1 MSGPIVP
8 NERIVTFDPSVT
20 PQDIIIL
27 LADGLPGAL
36 TVMMQILMKADV
48 IDPDN
53 ELGPIVYLLDL
64 DRLNIWGSRIWM
76 LYKDVC
82 GEDIVKTLAV
92 LRANQLGLIADDPI
106 HYAIDNHGLGLD
118 ADQMLMIV
126 KNKLPQ
132 FARKP

>member
-1 MSGPIVP
+1 MSGSIVS
-8 NERIVTFDPSVT
+8 NERIVIFDPSIT

-27 LADGLPGAL
+27 LADGNPGAL

-53 ELGPIVYLLDL
+53 ELGSIVYLLDL

-82 GEDIVKTLAV
+82 GENITKTLAV

-118 ADQMLMIV
+118 SDQMLMIV